1 MSLKHYRILYNRV
14 RDDGLVKLQAAVLFM
29 VVYIDWTLMPFVTKL
44 EGLYLPVYMISVYM
58 LAGASDGL
66 IQPLFK
72 RVKLHRIYL
81 FVIFLDLVQMGSYLL
96 SGYDLVLFTYA
107 ILTVFTLQAVTFEV
121 ARIHTIAFMQHRIDL
136 KEYLMLRSFIVSSAI
151 ILGAGSAIVLDAL
164 DAGLKMTL
172 VILASLGMVSIIMEY
187 RLYIRFKTVTKAQPS
202 LF

>member
-81 FVIFLDLVQMGSYLL
+81 FVILLDLVQMGSYLL